1 MSERQ
6 SGILYDNLIKNS
18 KDAIL
23 FLKGT
28 KIIDANQRALDFFE
42 VRREDFIGKEIYE
55 FSQNEEQTQ
64 KRAEKRR
71 KGIPEYYTA
80 TLQTSNS
87 LKEAEVY
94 AIPVDTENLTS
105 ISIIRD
111 VTEYNR
117 LDRKYRTIF
126 ERSADL
132 IFVTNASGV
141 VFINPSGLEYLGL
154 DKEEEILGKST
165 LNFIHPDYR
174 KIANKYAALRRA
186 GGKPPHQ
193 YRSKMIRKDGT
204 VLDVEFNAS
213 FIMWDGIPSS
223 LTIVR
228 DIGEQ
233 VRLEKE
239 LMESRELFSGFI
251 ESATDGFSIIDEN
264 MRYVMVNDT
273 ELKYSR
279 RKREDII
286 GKHILEV
293 FPDLDEARYE
303 GYKKVL
309 KTGEPIKFQDAMN
322 LPERGL
328 RLDFSAF
335 KAGNFLGIIAKD
347 ITETRKTQDQL
358 AYQANLLQN
367 VSDAIISMDLKL
379 NIISWNK
386 AAERLYG
393 YSEDEV
399 IGENIEALLKNQY
412 PNEKGDI
419 SSILLEKKEWSGE
432 IKQLSRDGRQLNVLA
447 SITPILND
455 NGDRIGIVSVNRDIT
470 EQRQLELQ
478 LSGFIESATDGITIL
493 DEKMHYIMVNDAW
506 LNLSGFKKGE
516 VIGKHVLDLF
526 PEIKNTERYQA
537 YKNVLETGTPVNFP
551 NALPINQGDKILD
564 FSAFKIGKLL
574 GIVVKDVTEQAN
586 YQRRLEALH
595 NHASQLSLLETRED
609 VAHWTMEVIRELLGM
624 EIGTFGI
631 VEQNKVVFREYKEN
645 SLTDELDINAR
656 GITLRAIRTGETQ
669 LVPDTRKDPDYIMGS
684 TNRGV
689 ITLTELDVPIKID
702 EKVVAIINLES
713 WELDAFSY
721 EDRRLVETLAEHVS
735 SALSRISYRSRLT
748 AIHSFAVEISKHTKT
763 DEIAEKTLRFIDN
776 YFDYPYSSY
785 GEVRENELVVKY
797 HHGAGLKKDIILPLN
812 GKGITVKAVN
822 TGKTQFIEDTNM
834 EPDYVPSGAYDLET
848 GEEILTLS
856 EIVVPIFEHEKVV
869 GVINIESPRREKY
882 SPDLIHLL
890 ELIGEHVS
898 ARLTALRLET
908 EKVRADQAV
917 EMERLKTRFV
927 STATHELRTPLT
939 SIKGYL
945 ELALSEEIPE
955 RVREYLQVAD
965 RSTDRLEALTAELL
979 DQQRIEEG
987 RLSLNKETVDLN
999 QLVSW
1004 VFEEVSGTVEKKNQ
1018 KINIEFNEPTII
1030 TADELRL
1037 GQVLVNLLDN
1047 ASKYSPEGTEI
1058 TLQIEKTY
1066 ETIIFT
1072 VKDQGI
1078 GLQQEDIK
1086 KLFTPFPDIDRP
1098 IVSEKS
1104 VGLGLSI
1111 CRGIIEL
1118 HGGKIW
1124 ATSNGTNKGST
1135 FHFTIPTKK

>member
-1 MSERQ
+1 MSKTQ
-6 SGILYDNLIKNS
+6 TGILYDNLLKNS

-28 KIIDANQRALDFFE
+28 TIIDANQRALDFFE
-42 VRREDFIGKEIYE
+42 VKKEDFIGKEIFK
-55 FSQNEEQTQ
+55 FSQNKKQTK

-71 KGIPEYYTA
+71 KDIPEYYTA
-80 TLQTSNS
+80 TLQTPNS
-87 LKEAEVY
+87 LREAEVY
-94 AIPVDTENLTS
+94 AIPIDTENLTS

-111 VTEYNR
+111 VTEYNQ

-154 DKEEEILGKST
+154 DNEEEILGKST
-165 LNFIHPDYR
+165 LNFIHPDYHEM
-174 KIANKYAALRRA
+174 ADKYAALRRA
-186 GGKPPHQ
+186 GGNPPHQ
-193 YRSKMIRKDGT
+193 YRSKMIRKNGT

-213 FIMWDGIPSS
+213 FIMWDGVSSS
-223 LTIVR
+223 LTIAR

-239 LMESRELFSGFI
+239 LMESRELLSGFI
-251 ESATDGFSIIDEN
+251 ESATDGFSIIDGN
-264 MRYVMVNDT
+264 MCYVMVNNT

-279 RKREDII
+279 RRREDYI

-293 FPDLDEARYE
+293 FPELDEERYK
-303 GYKKVL
+303 GYQNVL
-309 KTGEPIKFQDAMN
+309 ETGEPVTYHNAMN
-322 LPERGL
+322 IPERGL
-328 RLDFSAF
+328 RLSFSAF
-335 KAGNFLGIIAKD
+335 KIGNLLGIIAKD
-347 ITETRKTQDQL
+347 ITK
-358 AYQANLLQN
+358 QAQ
-367 VSDAIISMDLKL
+367 
-379 NIISWNK
+379 
-386 AAERLYG
+386 
-393 YSEDEV
+393 
-399 IGENIEALLKNQY
+399 
-412 PNEKGDI
+412 
-419 SSILLEKKEWSGE
+419 
-432 IKQLSRDGRQLNVLA
+432 
-447 SITPILND
+447 
-455 NGDRIGIVSVNRDIT
+455 
-470 EQRQLELQ
+470 
-478 LSGFIESATDGITIL
+478 
-493 DEKMHYIMVNDAW
+493 
-506 LNLSGFKKGE
+506 
-516 VIGKHVLDLF
+516 
-526 PEIKNTERYQA
+526 
-537 YKNVLETGTPVNFP
+537 
-551 NALPINQGDKILD
+551 
-564 FSAFKIGKLL
+564 
-574 GIVVKDVTEQAN
+574 

-595 NHASQLSLLETRED
+595 SHASRLALLDTREE
-609 VAHWTMEVIRELLGM
+609 VAYWTMEVIHELLGID
-624 EIGTFGI
+624 IGTFGF
-631 VEQNKVVFREYKEN
+631 VDQNKVIFREYN
-645 SLTDELDINAR
+645 GDSLEDELNIDEP

-669 LVPDTRKDPDYIMGS
+669 HISNTTKDPEYIMGS
-684 TNRGV
+684 TNREKR
-689 ITLTELDVPIKID
+689 TLSELDVPIKID

-713 WELDAFSY
+713 EKLGEFSD
-721 EDRRLVETLAEHVS
+721 EDKRLVETLAEHVAS
-735 SALSRISYRSRLT
+735 SLSRIVYRARLT
-748 AIHSFAVEISKHTKT
+748 AIHSFAVKISKHVKIS
-763 DEIAEKTLRFIDN
+763 EIAEETLKFIDE

-785 GEVRENELVVKY
+785 GEVRENELVMTY
-797 HHGAGLKKDIILPLN
+797 HHGAMLEKDIILPLE
-812 GKGITVKAVN
+812 GKGITVNAVR

-834 EPDYVPSGAYDLET
+834 DSSYVKSGAYDLET
-848 GEEILTLS
+848 GEKILTLS

-917 EMERLKTRFV
+917 EMERIKTRFV

-955 RVREYLQVAD
+955 KVREYLQVAD

-987 RLSLNKETVDLN
+987 RLSLNKERVDLN

-1004 VFEEVSGTVEKKNQ
+1004 VLEEVSGTVEKKDQN
-1018 KINIEFNEPTII
+1018 INIDFNEPIII

-1047 ASKYSPEGTEI
+1047 ASKYSPENTEI
-1058 TLQIEKTY
+1058 TLQIERTY

-1072 VKDQGI
+1072 ITDNGI
-1078 GLQQEDIK
+1078 GIKEDDIE
-1086 KLFTPFPDIDRP
+1086 KLFTPFPDIERP
-1098 IVSEKS
+1098 VVSEKS

-1118 HGGKIW
+1118 HGGNIW
-1124 ATSNGTNKGST
+1124 ATSGGTNKGTT
-1135 FHFTIPTKK
+1135 FHFSIPTKK